1 MARYTT
7 LNRGFRHVFDLTDR
21 LCIPAALHR
30 EPRRHFAFFALRLSA
45 TVCTALCVLK
55 QAYADLHHPVLGD
68 HAQTLLLDAHRSLQT
83 RTLIPYN
90 TESVRAVIREA
101 QSLGDSLTELY
112 DAYGH
117 PPYSPYREEAV
128 IKLLAL
134 NRNHRNHIIYHQ
146 QRLDT
151 LKDRFWEKG
160 GMLSAAF
167 GAETDTRKHMTTAD
181 EGFAKSYAELCMKL
195 KTSYYEDAD
204 EPGTQGPQMMDA
216 FDLLGGGVEAA
227 PPKDVFVTVRVLK
240 DVGDV
245 ETVSGARLTLT
256 KGSQYSLAREDI
268 ENMIVQGFV
277 EIIE

>member
-1 MARYTT
+1 M
-7 LNRGFRHVFDLTDR
+7 
-21 LCIPAALHR
+21 
-30 EPRRHFAFFALRLSA
+30 
-45 TVCTALCVLK
+45 
-55 QAYADLHHPVLGD
+55 LGD
-68 HAQTLLLDAHRSLQT
+68 HAQTLVLDAHRSLQT

-90 TESVRAVIREA
+90 TEAVRAVIREA
-101 QSLGDSLTELY
+101 QSLSDSISILY
-112 DAYGH
+112 QDQGQ
-117 PPYSPYREEAV
+117 PPPSPYYEEAV
-128 IKLLAL
+128 IKAHAL
-134 NRNHRNHIIYHQ
+134 KRNYRNHLIYHQ

-151 LKDRFWEKG
+151 LKDKFWEKG

-181 EGFAKSYAELCMKL
+181 EAFAKSYAELCMRL

-204 EPGTQGPQMMDA
+204 EPGMQGPQMMDA
-216 FDLLGGGVEAA
+216 FDLLGGGVDAA

-277 EIIE
+277 EIID